1 MRSLLQITRVCV
13 IGLRGAVSFALSLHL
28 ELESHETRQIIVT
41 TTLIIVI
48 FTILILGGSTM
59 PLMKVTIILDCRTCQ
74 TNLKLE
80 NVSITKPQQYLQNAF
95 TPPPLLCWKG
105 RGRKGR
111 GEGEGRKRRGE
122 EQRSPRKLLFSFLHQ
137 IFNFCGS
144 CTNPHPNLGQIWH
157 VSVGS
162 WYNLSCQI

>member
-80 NVSITKPQQYLQNAF
+80 NVSITKPQQYRQNAF
-95 TPPPLLCWKG
+95 TPPPTALLKG
-105 RGRKGR
+105 ERK
-111 GEGEGRKRRGE
+111 EGKRRRRGKE
-122 EQRSPRKLLFSFLHQ
+122 KERRRAEKPQKTAF
-137 IFNFCGS
+137 
-144 CTNPHPNLGQIWH
+144 
-157 VSVGS
+157 
-162 WYNLSCQI
+162 